1 MRQSKEYQLLN
12 SDDHSRI
19 LAKAGVDPAEY
30 RPDITHQTLLALL
43 DSPLNKAGRL
53 QVYIHTTK
61 NVLIKVNPSIRIPRT
76 YKRFAGLMVQL
87 LHQLKIKSTDDSQ
100 VLMKVVKNPITTHL
114 PAGAY
119 KIGFSVGGDL
129 VDFGQFVAKPELKF
143 KTEQENEEAVV
154 PVVVIGACAH
164 ADPAKELDF
173 LDTCVAISKFHLSA
187 AACCSRVTCA
197 FENLWGI
204 V

>member
-1 MRQSKEYQLLN
+1 MKSKEYQLLN
-12 SDDHSRI
+12 SDEHTRI
-19 LAKAGVDPAEY
+19 LQRAGADPADY

-87 LHQLKIKSTDDSQ
+87 LHQMKIKSTDENQ
-100 VLMKVVKNPITTHL
+100 VLMKVIKNPITDHL
-114 PAGAY
+114 PAGCY
-119 KIGFSVGGDL
+119 KIGTSVAGEL
-129 VDFGQFVAKPELKF
+129 VDFAKMVAKPDLHFTSEDP
-143 KTEQENEEAVV
+143 NSDPVP

-164 ADPAKELDF
+164 ADPCKDLDY

-187 AACCSRVTCA
+187 AACASRVTAA
-197 FENLWGI
+197 FEALWGVI
-204 V
+204 

>member
-1 MRQSKEYQLLN
+1 MRQSKEFQLLN

-19 LAKAGVDPAEY
+19 LTKAGVDPADY

-53 QVYIHTTK
+53 QVFIHTSK

-87 LHQLKIKSTDDSQ
+87 LHQMKIKSTDDSQ
-100 VLMKVVKNPITTHL
+100 VLMKVVKNPVTDHL

-119 KIGFSVGGDL
+119 KIGLSVAGDF
-129 VDFGQFVAKPELKF
+129 VDFGKYITQPELKF
-143 KTEQENEEAVV
+143 TSSNPNEEAVPV
-154 PVVVIGACAH
+154 VVVIGACAH

-173 LDTCVAISKFHLSA
+173 LDSCVAISKFHLSA

-197 FENLWGI
+197 FESMWG
-204 V
+204 VV